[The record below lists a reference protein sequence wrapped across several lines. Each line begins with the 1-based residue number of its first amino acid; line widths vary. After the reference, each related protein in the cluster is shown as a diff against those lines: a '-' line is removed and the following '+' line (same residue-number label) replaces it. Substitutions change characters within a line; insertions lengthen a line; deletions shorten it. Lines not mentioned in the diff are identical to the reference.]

1 MFGHVFSEGFLAF
14 QVIDVRFSC
23 RFVESRVVGII
34 MTVIK
39 TLIYR
44 LRSRVYIE
52 IAEITK
58 VDFNRLDAM
67 VIEIFKKFL
76 NENRRI
82 LTVEWKVS
90 L

>member
-1 MFGHVFSEGFLAF
+1 MFGHVFSEGFLGF
-14 QVIDVRFSC
+14 QVIDVRFSF